1 MKHRKQETWEEVRE
15 YFIRNLSKMMVRDPE
30 IRKVI
35 VDTFAKPEGEEE

>member
-1 MKHRKQETWEEVRE
+1 MVPNKKETWEEVRE
-15 YFIRNLSKMMVRDPE
+15 YFIRNLSEMMVRDPE